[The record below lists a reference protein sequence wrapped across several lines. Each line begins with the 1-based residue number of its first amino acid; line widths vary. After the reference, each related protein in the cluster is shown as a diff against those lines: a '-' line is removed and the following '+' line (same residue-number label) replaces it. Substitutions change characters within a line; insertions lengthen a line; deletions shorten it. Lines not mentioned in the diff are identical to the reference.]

1 MSDKYKGDL
10 QDTLVALQ
18 HTAHEGNRL
27 EAAKCLGTLC
37 TCLSDD
43 QLVSL
48 FEVFENISSSCL
60 PIHLPIHLSIHL
72 SIYLYIY
79 ISTYLLLLIHIINY
93 LSI

>member
-48 FEVFENISSSCL
+48 FEVFENVSSSC
-60 PIHLPIHLSIHL
+60 HTYS
-72 SIYLYIY
+72 SIYPLIYIY
-79 ISTYLLLLIHIINY
+79 LHLFTSIMNY

>member
-48 FEVFENISSSCL
+48 FEVFENISSSC
-60 PIHLPIHLSIHL
+60 HTYSSTYSSIHL
-72 SIYLYIY
+72 FIYPLIYIYLYLFTSY
-79 ISTYLLLLIHIINY
+79 NELLIY
-93 LSI
+93 LD